1 MRKKLF
7 WIATALL
14 FLVFAAEDWAFYR
27 PGVKKLNRLNETIGQ
42 SQNQIMGY
50 RLSSKKLQKVREL
63 LMQNSV
69 QGQPGPDRESYT
81 NQSLAR
87 LTAILEDLDI
97 ELLSMKPGEARQEN
111 LFIVSPFEIELRS
124 GYHQFRRLLEAIE
137 RSHHFIVIRE
147 FDLSVIEGNTL
158 VKLSVDVYL
167 YQEGPKA

>member
-1 MRKKLF
+1 
-7 WIATALL
+7 LL
-14 FLVFAAEDWAFYR
+14 FLVFATEDWAFYR

-42 SQNQIMGY
+42 SQNQVLGY
-50 RLSSKKLQKVREL
+50 RLSSQNLQKVREL

-87 LTAILEDLDI
+87 LTTILEDLDI
-97 ELLSMKPGEARQEN
+97 ELLSMQPGEVQQEN
-111 LFIVSPFEIELRS
+111 LFIVSPFEIELRC

-137 RSHHFIVIRE
+137 RSPHFIVIRK